1 MPNLGVTNSARETA
15 LQTRDTP
22 CAKRGAPTRRDNSS
36 PSNVGRIQTTAK
48 RRPSVADSSSEIGQN
63 RAHAH
68 ASRENPRHQDHNL
81 PENLPEKVN
90 GLPACVKC
98 GAPLVLKPVPGAKN
112 FPLRLECPEHGWQ
125 PEELR
130 PIRMRFHK
138 DRPDW

>member
-1 MPNLGVTNSARETA
+1 M
-15 LQTRDTP
+15 
-22 CAKRGAPTRRDNSS
+22 
-36 PSNVGRIQTTAK
+36 AK
-48 RRPSVADSSSEIGQN
+48 RRASLADSSREIGQN
-63 RAHAH
+63 RRRAYVP
-68 ASRENPRHQDHNL
+68 RKNPRHQDHNL

-98 GAPLVLKPVPGAKN
+98 GAPLVLKPLPGAKH

>member
-1 MPNLGVTNSARETA
+1 M
-15 LQTRDTP
+15 
-22 CAKRGAPTRRDNSS
+22 
-36 PSNVGRIQTTAK
+36 
-48 RRPSVADSSSEIGQN
+48 
-63 RAHAH
+63 
-68 ASRENPRHQDHNL
+68 SRENPRHQDHSL
-81 PENLPEKVN
+81 PENLPEKMN

>member
-1 MPNLGVTNSARETA
+1 VRHTA
-15 LQTRDTP
+15 SD
-22 CAKRGAPTRRDNSS
+22 
-36 PSNVGRIQTTAK
+36 
-48 RRPSVADSSSEIGQN
+48 ADSSRELGQN
-63 RAHAH
+63 RAHH
-68 ASRENPRHQDHNL
+68 HVSSENPRHQDHNL
-81 PENLPEKVN
+81 PENLPEQLN

>member
-1 MPNLGVTNSARETA
+1 V
-15 LQTRDTP
+15 
-22 CAKRGAPTRRDNSS
+22 
-36 PSNVGRIQTTAK
+36 
-48 RRPSVADSSSEIGQN
+48 QN
-63 RAHAH
+63 RPHAH
-68 ASRENPRHQDHNL
+68 VSRENPRRQDHNL
-81 PENLPEKVN
+81 PENLPERVN

-112 FPLRLECPEHGWQ
+112 FPLRPECPEHGWQ

>member
-1 MPNLGVTNSARETA
+1 VERA
-15 LQTRDTP
+15 
-22 CAKRGAPTRRDNSS
+22 S
-36 PSNVGRIQTTAK
+36 PSVAYLRFPLTGHFDSSSTTNLPGFRFGLAGC
-48 RRPSVADSSSEIGQN
+48 RTAPILHSTTPASVADSSTEIGQN
-63 RAHAH
+63 RRHAH
-68 ASRENPRHQDHNL
+68 ASREKPRHQDHNL

-98 GAPLVLKPVPGAKN
+98 GAPLMLKPVPGAKN

>member
-1 MPNLGVTNSARETA
+1 V
-15 LQTRDTP
+15 Q
-22 CAKRGAPTRRDNSS
+22 
-36 PSNVGRIQTTAK
+36 
-48 RRPSVADSSSEIGQN
+48 
-63 RAHAH
+63 AHV
-68 ASRENPRHQDHNL
+68 SRQNPRQYGHKL
-81 PENLPEKVN
+81 TEKRI

-98 GAPLVLKPVPGAKN
+98 GALLVLKPVPGAKN